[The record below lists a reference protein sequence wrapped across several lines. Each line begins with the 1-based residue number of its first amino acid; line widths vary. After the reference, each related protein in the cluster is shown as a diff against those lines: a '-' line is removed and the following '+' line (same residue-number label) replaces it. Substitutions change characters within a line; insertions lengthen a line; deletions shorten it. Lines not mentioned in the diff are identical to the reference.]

1 MFIGYRTL
9 KTAVAAALA
18 MWIAEQMKLD
28 YYVFAAII
36 AILSIQATRKK
47 SIRSSYERIMASI
60 LAIGIGFLIFEV
72 VGYRP
77 VALALYFILFLP
89 LTQRLR
95 LQDGFITSV
104 VILTHLYT
112 ARQLN
117 LAIFLNEVYLI
128 LIGVGVGLLV
138 NMYMPSLDRVITE
151 RRQQIDKRIAA
162 LFFEVAAAIETGRI
176 NHHSLTLEET
186 ERLLREGKDASLK
199 RMGNAIGR
207 RNDDEDYSYFRM
219 REQQFELLRGIVR
232 NVDDLVLI
240 VDEGKK
246 VADLFRTIGDNVR
259 PEADASLFLQELAD
273 LLATFRASP
282 LPTTREEFEVRSA
295 LLHMLQE
302 TEQYLQLKQRFVAKS
317 EEIKHRRGKRTK

>member
-1 MFIGYRTL
+1 VFIGYRTL

-18 MWIAEQMKLD
+18 MWIAETMQLD

-47 SIRSSYERIMASI
+47 SFRSSYERIMASV
-60 LAIGIGFLIFEV
+60 LAIGLGFVIFEV
-72 VGYRP
+72 IGYRP
-77 VALALYFILFLP
+77 ISIALYFIIFLP

-104 VILTHLYT
+104 VILTHLYV

-117 LAIFLNEVYLI
+117 LSIFLNELYLL

-138 NMYMPSLDRVITE
+138 NMYMPSLDRKIAE
-151 RRQQIDKRIAA
+151 RRLQIDQRIAA

-176 NHHSLTLEET
+176 NRHSLTLHET
-186 ERLLREGKDASLK
+186 ERLLKEGKDASLK

-207 RNDDEDYSYFRM
+207 RNDDEDYRYFRM
-219 REQQFELLRGIVR
+219 REQQFELLNGIVR
-232 NVDDLVLI
+232 NVDDLVLV

-259 PEADASLFLQELAD
+259 PDADATLFLMELKR
-273 LLATFRASP
+273 LLEDFRESP
-282 LPTTREEFEVRSA
+282 LPKTRDEFEVRSA

-302 TEQYLQLKQRFVAKS
+302 AEQYLKLKQRFVDQ
-317 EEIKHRRGKRTK
+317 KR